1 MGILNLLPSHKV
13 VEINLSTGIRIGHM
27 LAQHAYKPDG
37 GTLTVDNGLFFR
49 MSKANPD
56 EVVLADDENAVGPYY
71 LHYTEELLT
80 HGLSNAK
87 KYFAVEVEDGV
98 CYPRCIALYS
108 GDTFTTDNF
117 TGTLESAKFA
127 SVGADGVLA
136 LSATY
141 PTGAGPVFQVTKAT
155 LPDGITPAAQCVV
168 IDPCQPAPAGVGA

>member
-1 MGILNLLPSHKV
+1 MGILNLLPSHNV

-87 KYFAVEVEDGV
+87 KYFVDFSFEADDYLADLTLGNKIKNTNFKLAIECDGYEFHQKTKEQVKQDNEREFDLKMAGYDVLRFSGTQIFNNPIKCAEDT
-98 CYPRCIALYS
+98 Y
-108 GDTFTTDNF
+108 NF
-117 TGTLESAKFA
+117 IMKKIKEN
-127 SVGADGVLA
+127 
-136 LSATY
+136 
-141 PTGAGPVFQVTKAT
+141 
-155 LPDGITPAAQCVV
+155 
-168 IDPCQPAPAGVGA
+168 